1 MNGPYKIGT
10 LARLTGFSP
19 ALLRAWERRF
29 GLILPERGE
38 GGQRVYGDGDLA
50 LLRRVSALLAGGRA
64 IGEIARLDR
73 ATLRSTAQVSVP
85 AGGPAVAESLRERI
99 VTAAVALNARG
110 VSSALDEAFATM
122 AADHVVS
129 DVIEPAA
136 IAVGILWK
144 SGTCTVASEHLVS
157 DQFLLRLGRLL
168 DAAQPLDADAPRVVA
183 ACFPDEHHQLGL
195 RIVAW
200 HLARHGVRVV
210 YLGSSMPLEDL
221 AIACRTSRPHAVLLS
236 VTRRAVFTR
245 HMTALTRLFPET
257 VVDRLFVG
265 GQGVPTG
272 ARSTAHRIAFPHD
285 TPLATVVQRIVTDVG
300 SVKPRPRV
308 RRPTAR

>member
-29 GLILPERGE
+29 GLIVPERGE
-38 GGQRVYGDGDLA
+38 GGQRVYGDSDLV
-50 LLRRVSALLAGGRA
+50 LLRRVSALLAWRRA

-73 ATLRSTAQVSVP
+73 ATLRSTAPVSAA
-85 AGGPAVAESLRERI
+85 AGPVAVESLRERI

-110 VSSALDEAFATM
+110 VSAALDEAFATM

-129 DVIEPAA
+129 DIIEPSA

-144 SGTCTVASEHLVS
+144 SGTCTVASEHMVS
-157 DQFLLRLGRLL
+157 DQFLHRLGRLL
-168 DAAQPLDADAPRVVA
+168 EAAQPPDADAPQVVA
-183 ACFPDEHHQLGL
+183 AYFPDEHHQLGL

-200 HLARHGVRVV
+200 HLARHGVGVV

-221 AIACRTSRPHAVLLS
+221 ALACRTSRPHAVLFS
-236 VTRRAVFTR
+236 VTRRPAFTR
-245 HMTALTRLFPET
+245 HMTALTRLFPEA

-265 GQGVPTG
+265 DQGVPPD
-272 ARSTAHRIAFPHD
+272 ARSTAHRIVFPCD
-285 TPLATVVQRIVTDVG
+285 TPLSTVVQRIVSDVG
-300 SVKPRPRV
+300 RVRAKPRA
-308 RRPTAR
+308 RRQTAR